1 MPDVQTAQEAITSW
15 ITGSDPTPTN
25 RLVSALRTA
34 RPGGSVGAPD
44 IAVLIRQALRS
55 DDEKR
60 RLSGIR
66 SDETWTPAWI
76 EMQFTPLIGAT
87 FDWESYGLLPHAKD
101 TLGVRISAEAWRPQW
116 LPLGCEESVDGD
128 IAAGLVCRADETV
141 QGDPFLSMIDS
152 DISYYK
158 TPGQRAAVRSAMV
171 LPAGGTLVVNL
182 PTGAGKTLAMLAA
195 SETATSGMTSIVVVP
210 TVALALDHERRY
222 SAQHPSS
229 PPTAYHGG
237 LSPAGKSGFWHRL
250 RNGEQR
256 VMFTNPEALVS
267 SLARPISEVAGGGRL
282 ALLAVDEAHIV
293 GSWGD
298 GFRPQ
303 FHSLAGLRTHLV
315 RSATD
320 QGHEPFKTIL
330 ASATL
335 TEDTLALLKELF
347 GEPGPF
353 LQVAAPVVRAEPAY
367 WQSTALV
374 PVVRDARL
382 LEAICHL
389 PRPAI
394 VYTTLRQEK
403 NAQPG
408 TLTPSRIAQ
417 LLRSAG
423 FRRFATVDG
432 ESSTSHRERVLRGLR
447 DEGDSASEYDL
458 VVATSAFG
466 LGIDIPDVRAVIHA
480 CIPESLD
487 RYYQEVGRG
496 GRDGRA
502 SASVVVATEADDDVA
517 DSLASPKYLTAERA
531 KDRWAAMIGASDE
544 TNDGLHRLPL
554 TAIPPHLT
562 TNSEYNEHWNLLTVS
577 LFARAG
583 VVEWDFSFADFSAE
597 DEERPVDRGWIT
609 VRLLRGD
616 HLQDDLWTD
625 QIEPVRQRMVDR
637 SGLSLGNLRRA
648 LTGDGC
654 CGSLIADSYDIGS
667 PPHLRTTCLPSCGG
681 CQWCRKNKRY
691 RWASPSPS
699 PAAISVSSG
708 ETARLDGLAVPG
720 EYGPRVAVYIDPRLL
735 RARQLRRLVPALLT
749 AGGIEL
755 VVGAESILPDIV
767 AALPS
772 PETLRQA
779 VMVDS
784 LTTFDPVTS
793 VGVRTLLFLTSEC
806 DPTEWLKGSSRA
818 PLMVTC
824 GPGDLKVAGG
834 PTTLS
839 EQDGAYSL
847 SDFER
852 LQ

>member
-1 MPDVQTAQEAITSW
+1 MLDIHTAQVAISSWAAGGDLITANRFTSALCAAKP
-15 ITGSDPTPTN
+15 TGS
-25 RLVSALRTA
+25 A
-34 RPGGSVGAPD
+34 GASD
-44 IAVLIRQALRS
+44 IAVLIRQILRS
-55 DDEKR
+55 NDERR
-60 RLSGIR
+60 RLNVSH
-66 SDETWTPAWI
+66 SDGAWTPAWI
-76 EMQFTPLIGAT
+76 EVPFTPLIGPA
-87 FDWESYGLLPHAKD
+87 FDWENYGLLPHTKD
-101 TLGVRISAEAWRPQW
+101 SLGVRVSAEPWRPPW
-116 LPLGCEESVDGD
+116 LAGTLEKGIDGD
-128 IAAGLVCRADETV
+128 IAAEIVCRADETV
-141 QGDPFLSMIDS
+141 RGDPFLSMIDAE
-152 DISYYK
+152 ISHYK

-195 SETATSGMTSIVVVP
+195 SETAAPGMTSILVVP

-222 SAQHPSS
+222 RAQHPSS

-237 LSPAGKSGFWHRL
+237 LTPAAKSEFRHRL

-267 SLARPISEVAGGGRL
+267 SLARPVSEVAGGGRL

-315 RSATD
+315 RHAAER
-320 QGHEPFKTIL
+320 GHKPFKTIL

-335 TEDTLALLKELF
+335 TEDTLGLLNDLF
-347 GEPGPF
+347 GKPGPF

-367 WQSTALV
+367 WQATALA

-382 LEAICHL
+382 LEAIRHL
-389 PRPAI
+389 PRPVI
-394 VYTTLRQEK
+394 VYTTLRQDK

-408 TLTPSRIAQ
+408 TLTPSRVAQ
-417 LLRSAG
+417 LLQTAG

-432 ESSTSHRERVLRGLR
+432 GSSTSHRERVLRGLR
-447 DEGDSASEYDL
+447 DDEEISSEYDL

-502 SASVVVATEADDDVA
+502 TVSVVAATRADDEVA
-517 DSLASPKYLTAERA
+517 DNLASPKYLTAHRA
-531 KDRWAAMIGASDE
+531 KDRWSAMINAADQTS
-544 TNDGLHRLPL
+544 DGLHRLPL
-554 TAIPPHLT
+554 TATPSHLA

-583 VVEWDFSFADFSAE
+583 VVQWDFSFADFSE
-597 DEERPVDRGWIT
+597 GDEEGPDDRGWIT

-616 HLQDDLWTD
+616 HTRENLWDD
-625 QIEPVRQRMVDR
+625 QIEPVRQKMVDR
-637 SGLSLGNLRRA
+637 SRLSLENLRRA
-648 LTGDGC
+648 LAGDGC
-654 CGSLIADSYDIGS
+654 CGSLIADSYDIEV
-667 PPHLRTTCLPSCGG
+667 PAHLRTMCLPSCGG
-681 CQWCRKNKRY
+681 CQWCRQNERD

-708 ETARLDGLAVPG
+708 HTARLDSLAVRG
-720 EYGPRVAVYIDPRLL
+720 AYGPRVAVCVDPALL
-735 RARQLRRLVPALLT
+735 KPRQLRQLIPALLS

-755 VVGAESILPDIV
+755 VVAAESILSDIT

-772 PETLRQA
+772 PETLSQA
-779 VMVDS
+779 IMVDS
-784 LTTFDPVTS
+784 LATFDPITS
-793 VGVRTLLFLTSEC
+793 VGVRTLLFLTSSC

-834 PTTLS
+834 PATLS